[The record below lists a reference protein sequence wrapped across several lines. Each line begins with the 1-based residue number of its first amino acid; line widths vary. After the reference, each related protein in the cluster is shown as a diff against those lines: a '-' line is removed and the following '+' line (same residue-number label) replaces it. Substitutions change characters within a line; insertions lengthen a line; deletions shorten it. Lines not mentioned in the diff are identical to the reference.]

1 LGVLPPLPPDYEV
14 WTFEGGVAAARRDV
28 AAAVREVL
36 ARGTLYQWAGSQA
49 SRDTFQGRGEAYG
62 AELGGVRAVVRH
74 ARRGGLLAPFLGD
87 RYRGRP
93 RWAHEIKIARDLITD
108 GIATPDVLAGVMY
121 RSGSIHRADVAT
133 QRVDGRNLVE
143 IFFGENPPAGP
154 DRSAILQAVGVLVG
168 DLYKVGFVHPDLQ
181 LRNVLV
187 DNHRRAWLI
196 DVDTVIRMS
205 GPETRLLNLRR
216 FYRSWDKLNAKLGAR
231 LSKQDREHFMEG
243 FARASR

>member
-1 LGVLPPLPPDYEV
+1 M
-14 WTFEGGVAAARRDV
+14 AAARRDI
-28 AAAVREVL
+28 AAAVKDAL
-36 ARGTLYQWAGSQA
+36 AGGTLYAWAEAQPD
-49 SRDTFQGRGEAYG
+49 RDVFQGRGATYG
-62 AELGGVRAVVRH
+62 VTLAGRRAVVRH
-74 ARRGGLLAPFLGD
+74 ARRGGLLAPLLGD

-93 RWAHEIKIARDLITD
+93 RWAHEIKISRDMIAD

-121 RSGSIHRADVAT
+121 QTGSTHRADVAT
-133 QRVDGRNLVE
+133 ERVEGRDLVDL
-143 IFFGENPPAGP
+143 FFGPDPPAGAG
-154 DRSAILQAVGVLVG
+154 RHAKMQAVGVLIG

-181 LRNVLV
+181 LKNVLI
-187 DNHRRAWLI
+187 DALGKAWLI
-196 DVDTVIRMS
+196 DVDTVLRMS